1 VSRRQLHGPT
11 RRNVVVGAIASFGLS
26 SGCQARAPMTIGLF
40 PRGVAIGIPPHVDQ
54 VSTTGFAEAGVGAA
68 TYRYD
73 PAIGGTEHAERPLST
88 FRTKDGR
95 FFRLEPQAE
104 LDLTT
109 VGMRVGLADGHA
121 ASNAAVLREALGLSQ
136 TVVLPAGTI
145 DLRLPGGFGLPGRDG
160 LTIRGQGWMTQV
172 VGGGAIFSLPSVA
185 NFHLADL
192 WLLQTTNDGPAIQ
205 SYHCNLR
212 NIRLTRVK
220 ISVRDKA
227 VSQQNCISIV
237 VDRSPVAADGIAGLA
252 GLAIKDCL
260 FEPGRMGVEIQNHGD
275 GERVYRY
282 RDIVVEGTTI
292 AKTAPING
300 MGISL
305 SGWGS
310 TCRIRNNRFVDCTG
324 PGVEI
329 VGADDATIEGNH
341 FVGSLGTPVAISN
354 TRVVKGCR
362 IVDNKVTGAP
372 LVGLFIE
379 AADGVTITGNDLST
393 AGAFVIKARH
403 VDIIGNRLTAIG
415 TAQLFQIDHARNV
428 KIEHNVML
436 SQGGQDGLA
445 MIVIFNGSRDC
456 FVRGNRMERRGY
468 DVANDALW
476 VRQSSDATG
485 IVVQSNQR
493 IGGPKNRAS

>member
-1 VSRRQLHGPT
+1 VSRRQLHDLT
-11 RRNVVVGAIASFGLS
+11 RRNVVAGAIAAFGLS
-26 SGCQARAPMTIGLF
+26 SSCQARAPMTIGLF
-40 PRGVAIGIPPHVDQ
+40 PRGAAIDIPAHVDQ
-54 VSTTGFAEAGVGAA
+54 ITTTGFAEAGVGSA

-73 PAIGGTEHAERPLST
+73 PAIGGAEHSERPLST

-95 FFRLEPQAE
+95 IFRLEPQEA

-109 VGMRVGLADGHA
+109 VGMRVGLADGRA
-121 ASNAAVLREALGLSQ
+121 ASNAAALREALALSQ

-145 DLRLPGGFGLPGRDG
+145 DLRLPGGFALPERDG
-160 LTIRGQGWMTQV
+160 LTIRGQDWTTQV

-185 NFHLADL
+185 DFHLADL

-212 NIRLTRVK
+212 NICFTRVK

-227 VSQQNCISIV
+227 VSQHNCISIV
-237 VDRSPVAADGIAGLA
+237 VDKSPVAADGIAGLA
-252 GLAIKDCL
+252 GLAIKDCW

-275 GERVYRY
+275 GARVYRY
-282 RDIVVEGTTI
+282 RNIVVEGTTVT
-292 AKTAPING
+292 KTAPVNG

-305 SGWGS
+305 SGWGD

-329 VGADDATIEGNH
+329 VGADDATIEGNQ
-341 FVGSLGTPVAISN
+341 FVGSLGTPIAISN

-379 AADGVTITGNDLST
+379 AADGVTIIGNDLST
-393 AGAFVIKARH
+393 SGAFVIKARH
-403 VDIIGNRLTAIG
+403 VDIVRNRLTAMG
-415 TAQLFQIDHARNV
+415 TAQLFQIDHARDV
-428 KIEHNVML
+428 KIEHNVMR
-436 SQGGQDGLA
+436 SEGGKDGLP

-456 FVRGNRMERRGY
+456 IVKENRMERRGY
-468 DVANDALW
+468 DVANDSLW
-476 VRQSSDATG
+476 VRQSSDAAG
-485 IVVQSNQR
+485 IIVQNNQR
-493 IGGPKNRAS
+493 IGGPTGRAL